1 MSDKIRILFPYIE
14 AGMGHIMPMRSIVE
28 EFSKKYGDK
37 FEIVESKFYSETNN
51 PDMIEFEKF
60 LSTEVRK
67 YSKSR
72 LYGYWSSFNCQFW
85 GRRISAYS
93 TMRIIRHKSYKASLE
108 HMEELHPDVVF
119 STHWASNYLA
129 WRIKEKPICINYCPD
144 AFFNKLFE
152 CEADMNLISMPYG
165 YNRAMKKRIYNED
178 NLKLVP
184 FLIRNEV
191 FDIPLDKKTNR
202 KNMNLPLDK
211 FTIVLAEGGYGI
223 GKMKDACEELIKLH
237 IPMTVV
243 PICGK
248 NEELYN
254 HFMSLKSSDEVTFI
268 PYSFTDKI
276 LELEASADLFCGKSG
291 NIIAEPTFFGVP
303 SIITNYATIV
313 ERYIGQHYIDYVKC
327 AVKEFK
333 SHKIVKLILDFI
345 ANPEKLK
352 VLSDNAKNYHS
363 HFGAE
368 ETSDI
373 IYNLILKK
381 YPDLKK

>member
-1 MSDKIRILFPYIE
+1 
-14 AGMGHIMPMRSIVE
+14 MGHIMPMRSIVE

-60 LSTEVRK
+60 LSTEVRR

-85 GRRISAYS
+85 GRRISSYS